1 MKVSN
6 ITHTILVVGS
16 TGATGKHV
24 VQMLLDR
31 GDTKV
36 VAVARSESRLKG
48 LLRNG
53 EEKSIQN
60 LDVKEASIGQ
70 MSVDEIKDLTKGC
83 SAVVRYGFQNRGLTR
98 SSFGFSFC
106 KNIFVT
112 PSFVFCFVLEI
123 SCLGHNMNFKG
134 MFRDGLFVSKAVKKL
149 TKVMPTDC
157 RFVMMGTDGYSYPD
171 GSDVKRTLFE
181 RSVLSFLRLVLPP
194 VKDNELA
201 AEHLLDEAKSNKNCY
216 EWVIARPG
224 DLVNIVDDEV
234 VIATSKKDYE
244 IFEHT
249 FGSLFGDNSTAR
261 SQVAHFM
268 ADLATMDSR
277 ALQKTYNHKMPVV
290 YSRVDTTGT
299 DVD

>member
-1 MKVSN
+1 MKLSN

-60 LDVKEASIGQ
+60 LNVKEASIGQ

-83 SAVVRYGFQNRGLTR
+83 SAV
-98 SSFGFSFC
+98 
-106 KNIFVT
+106 
-112 PSFVFCFVLEI
+112 I

-134 MFRDGLFVSKAVKKL
+134 MFRDGLFVSEAVKKL
-149 TKVMPTDC
+149 TKAMPTDC

-171 GSDVKRTLFE
+171 GSDTKRTLFE
-181 RSVLSFLRLVLPP
+181 RSLLSFLRLVLPP

-268 ADLATMDSR
+268 ADLATLDSR

-290 YSRVDTTGT
+290 YSRIDTTGT